1 MRPGART
8 VVGPPLRFLTAGP
21 RLGFGGWA
29 VGGTAWGAPSAEADR
44 LTTVRRALE
53 LGITFFDTAPTY
65 GDGASEILL
74 GQALKADRDRVAIA
88 TKVGPRD
95 DPRRALEAS
104 LRRLG
109 TDYVDLVQLH
119 EALDGWERQLERLHT
134 LQEEGKAL
142 GVGLCNA
149 THRQLAQALEIA
161 PVVAYQ
167 GPYNLFDRD
176 VEQRELPLCRERHIA
191 FLAYRPLAAG
201 LLGGKY
207 ATPPA
212 FPATDHRSKIYW
224 FKGREFER
232 RRAVVERL
240 AAIARRLEVTLPAL
254 ALAWA
259 LARPGVGIVLAGART
274 REQVDQCF
282 AGTRP
287 LTPGTLAEVDRMVAE
302 AFPPVRAS
310 DELKGQAA
318 TWGERE
324 RFIVERLDGNAS
336 AETIAA
342 LWTDGHATP
351 MVAAQVKVF
360 CDQLAERGLV
370 G

>member
-8 VVGPPLRFLTAGP
+8 DVGPPLRFLTSGP
-21 RLGFGGWA
+21 RLGFGAWA
-29 VGGTAWGAPSAEADR
+29 LGGTGWGATSTESDR
-44 LTTVRRALE
+44 LAAVHRALE
-53 LGITFFDTAPTY
+53 LGITFFDTAPSY
-65 GDGASEILL
+65 GDGASESLL
-74 GQALKADRDRVAIA
+74 GRALKADRDRVAIA

-104 LRRLG
+104 LRRLA
-109 TDYVDLVQLH
+109 TEYVDLIQLH
-119 EALDGWERQLERLHT
+119 EALEGWERQLERLHA

-149 THRQLAQALEIA
+149 SHRQLAQALEIA

-176 VEQRELPLCRERHIA
+176 VEQRELPLCRERHVA

-201 LLGGKY
+201 LLSGKY
-207 ATPPA
+207 AAPPE
-212 FPATDHRSKIYW
+212 FPTTDHRSKIYW
-224 FKGREFER
+224 FKGKEFER
-232 RRAVVERL
+232 RRTVMERL
-240 AAIARRLEVTLPAL
+240 ASIARRLEMTLPAL
-254 ALAWA
+254 ALAWV
-259 LARPGVGIVLAGART
+259 LAQPGVSIVLAGARS
-274 REQVDQCF
+274 REQVEQNL

-287 LTPGTLAEVDRMVAE
+287 LTPGALAEVDRIIAE
-302 AFPPVRAS
+302 VFPLVRAS
-310 DELKGQAA
+310 DGLKRQVA

-324 RFIVERLDGNAS
+324 RFIVERLDGKTS

-370 G
+370 E

>member
-8 VVGPPLRFLTAGP
+8 QVGPPLRWLTSEP
-21 RLGFGGWA
+21 SLGFGAWA
-29 VGGTAWGAPSAEADR
+29 VGGTAWGATSADSDR
-44 LTTVRRALE
+44 LATVGRALE

-74 GQALKADRDRVAIA
+74 GRALKADRDRVAIA

-104 LRRLG
+104 LRRLA
-109 TDYVDLVQLH
+109 TEYVDLVQLH
-119 EALDGWERQLERLHT
+119 EALEGWERQLERLHA
-134 LQEEGKAL
+134 LQEEGKAQ

-161 PVVAYQ
+161 PVVTYQ
-167 GPYNLFDRD
+167 GAYNLFDRD

-191 FLAYRPLAAG
+191 FLPYRPLAAG

-212 FPATDHRSKIYW
+212 FPTTDHRSKIYW

-240 AAIARRLEVTLPAL
+240 TAIAQQLDMTLPAL
-254 ALAWA
+254 ALAWV
-259 LARPGVGIVLAGART
+259 LAQPGVSIVLAGARSSDQV
-274 REQVDQCF
+274 EQNF

-287 LTPGTLAEVDRMVAE
+287 LNPGTVAEVDRIVAE
-302 AFPPVRAS
+302 AFPSARAS
-310 DELKGQAA
+310 DELKRQAA

-324 RFIVERLDGNAS
+324 RFIVERLDGTAS

-342 LWTDGHATP
+342 LWTDDHPTP